1 MINYYWRVKVF
12 IVLSGMIPLIGVAE
26 TPEKCDIY
34 AEQAVGQFIRGQ
46 KLGCNF
52 SFNGGQ
58 WMDNVE
64 GHYGFCLQ
72 APPERILKE
81 TKMRADALSACKA
94 QKDKEEQCKQYANTA
109 IRQYK
114 KSLAAECGFGFEGG
128 RWMDN
133 YKDHYGWCLKVN
145 PKDADSETKAR
156 ANALIRCVTE

>member
-1 MINYYWRVKVF
+1 MNYYNLKNVTS
-12 IVLSGMIPLIGVAE
+12 ILLIALLPISSKAE

-34 AEQAVGQFIRGQ
+34 AEQAVGQFIRAQ

-72 APPERILKE
+72 ASPERIQKE
-81 TKMRADALSACKA
+81 TKMRADALNTCKV
-94 QKDKEEQCKQYANTA
+94 QKDKEIQCKQYANNA
-109 IRQYK
+109 IKQYK
-114 KSLAAECGFGFEGG
+114 KSLAADCKFGLEGG

-133 YKDHYGWCLKVN
+133 YNDHYGWCLKVN
-145 PKDADSETKAR
+145 LSDADNETKAR
-156 ANALIRCVTE
+156 ANALMRCITE